1 MAVLSARELVGRTIQ
16 HRYGER
22 PTAEVRYALTLDDPA
37 TPHDEMLIYIGIVL
51 GTPHPEYSYLVC
63 TERSVTEG
71 DPDPWHAVI
80 SYRYEVPALGI
91 GEFQPDPRIRDDV
104 WSFSTGGA
112 QVPALTYY
120 EGDGNGDV
128 RPLVNAAGDF
138 FEGLTTEEAEV
149 RASISGNREEFP
161 LDVAASVTNAINDR
175 PYLGGAK
182 HTWKCIGISAQRATE
197 LFEDEEV
204 VFWQVSVE
212 LVYRQ
217 SGWKLLL
224 PHIGWNYLTGG
235 DPAKASVYVRDDAPN
250 SPTKGQD
257 IPAANPQALDESGSL
272 KYTGG
277 SFGPPDILE
286 RRLNLEVDFNFYFG
300 TPPF

>member
-1 MAVLSARELVGRTIQ
+1 MMAVLSARELVGRTIQ

-37 TPHDEMLIYIGIVL
+37 TSHDEMLIYVGIVL

-80 SYRYEVPALGI
+80 SYRYEVPELGI
-91 GEFQPDPRIRDDV
+91 GEFQPDPRIREDV

-112 QVPALTYY
+112 QVPALTYF

-161 LDVAASVTNAINDR
+161 LDIAAAVTNAINDR

-204 VFWQVSVE
+204 AFWQVSVE

-217 SGWKLLL
+217 SGWPYLI
-224 PHIGWNYLTGG
+224 PHVGWNYLDGG
-235 DPAKASVYVRDDAPN
+235 EKKAVYV
-250 SPTKGQD
+250 KGPPPEESN
-257 IPAANPQALDESGSL
+257 IASTNPQPLNADGSL
-272 KYTGG
+272 KYPGAGG
-277 SFGPPDILE
+277 MPDILTM
-286 RRLNLEVDFNFYFG
+286 RLNPEVDFNFYFG